1 MDPIT
6 VGEISVA
13 GGALYVAIRTIEW
26 SITVVR
32 NKKNGGV
39 DRKDVLDEQCREKIS
54 DIHTYTQ
61 TNKETMGAV
70 RQEVASGGFACVWQ
84 DRDEVRDFFDALKDN
99 TRASAETSLALKQL
113 TVEMKKANGR

>member
-26 SITVVR
+26 SIGVVR
-32 NKKNGGV
+32 NKKNGGA
-39 DRKDVLDEQCREKIS
+39 DVLNKQCREKIS

-61 TNKETMGAV
+61 TNKETMSAI

-84 DRDEVRDFFDALKDN
+84 DRDEVRDFFEAVKDN
-99 TRASAETSLALKQL
+99 TRELKQL
-113 TVEMKKANGR
+113 TGEMRKANGR